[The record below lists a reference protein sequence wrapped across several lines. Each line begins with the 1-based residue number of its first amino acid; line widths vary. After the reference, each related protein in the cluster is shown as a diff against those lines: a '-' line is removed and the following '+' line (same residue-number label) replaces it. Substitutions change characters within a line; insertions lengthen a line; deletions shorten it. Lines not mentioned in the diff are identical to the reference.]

1 MRLRNYRT
9 SILLAVTFTLLISAF
24 WFIPNLA
31 FIVFLSLLLHLLL
44 TPGTEILSRRM
55 PRAVASGIVLVLFV
69 LASLALFTVVSI
81 SFIPTFTKFIHDLPG
96 LTQDFKHVPFLEES
110 EFFRMEMDNLWSEI
124 MTTGVTALKS
134 SLSLLLSLFSKFID
148 IIIILFV
155 TFYLLADGNAIKS
168 YLAGLFPEKDYTRV
182 LNLFDRILTALRVYV
197 FSQLVICCITG
208 IVVFSYFTLR
218 HLPYASVF
226 AVVSGICEFV
236 PVLGPTVASG
246 FGTILTATQS
256 PIMALQTLG
265 FYVVLTQINHNFI
278 YPTLIGKS
286 LHLHPIAIILGII
299 LGGELLNAAGMFLAV
314 PIIVIIKLVIEDIYL
329 SRQRALEHLN
339 NSHWLNRNME

>member
-9 SILLAVTFTLLISAF
+9 SILLAITFTLLISAF
-24 WFIPNLA
+24 WFFPNLA
-31 FIVFLSLLLHLLL
+31 FTFFLSLLLHLLL
-44 TPGTEILSRRM
+44 TPGVNFLSKRL
-55 PRAVASGIVLVLFV
+55 PRFLSAGIVLVSFV
-69 LASLALFTVVSI
+69 FAALALLTIVSS
-81 SFIPTFTKFIHDLPG
+81 SFIPTFTKFIHDLPN
-96 LTQDFKHVPFLEES
+96 LTEDFKKIPYIEDS
-110 EFFRMEMDNLWSEI
+110 EFFRMEMDNLWSEL
-124 MTTGVTALKS
+124 MNTGVTALKS
-134 SLSLLLSLFSKFID
+134 SLSLLLSLFNKFID
-148 IIIILFV
+148 IVIILFV
-155 TFYLLADGNAIKS
+155 TFYLLTDGESIKS
-168 YLAGLFPEKDYTRV
+168 YVAGLFPEKDYTRV
-182 LNLFDRILTALRVYV
+182 LDLFNRILTALRVYV

-218 HLPYASVF
+218 DLPYASVF

-236 PVLGPTVASG
+236 PVLGPTVASA

-256 PIMALQTLG
+256 PVMALQTLG

-299 LGGELLNAAGMFLAV
+299 LGGEVLNAAGMFLAV

-329 SRQRALEHLN
+329 SRQKALGHLRETL
-339 NSHWLNRNME
+339 WLNRPMG

>member
-24 WFIPNLA
+24 WFVPSLA

-44 TPGTEILSRRM
+44 TPGTNFLSRWI
-55 PRAVASGIVLVLFV
+55 PRIAAAGIVLVLFV
-69 LASLALFTVVSI
+69 LAALALLAIVSI
-81 SFIPTFTKFIHDLPG
+81 SFIPTLTVFIHDLPT
-96 LTQDFKHVPFLEES
+96 LTQNFNRFPFLEES
-110 EFFRMEMDNLWSEI
+110 DFFRLEIDNLWSEF
-124 MTTGVTALKS
+124 MNTGVTALKS
-134 SLSLLLSLFSKFID
+134 SLSLLLSLFNKFVD
-148 IIIILFV
+148 FVIILFV
-155 TFYLLADGNAIKS
+155 TFYLLADGDSIKN
-168 YLAGLFPEKDYTRV
+168 YLAGLFPAKDYRRV
-182 LNLFDRILTALRVYV
+182 LGLFDRILTSLRVYV

-218 HLPYASVF
+218 GLPYASVF

-246 FGTILTATQS
+246 FGTVLTATQS
-256 PIMALQTLG
+256 PIMALETLG

-299 LGGELLNAAGMFLAV
+299 LGGEVLNAPGMFLAV

-329 SRQRALEHLN
+329 NRQKALAHLSESR
-339 NSHWLNRNME
+339 WLNRPMK